1 MTDTERAAAVYL
13 LRKGLVTQAEAG
25 RLPDKNAANHP
36 ALGLHGPV
44 RRAEGPRRLLGET
57 VEEKR

>member
-44 RRAEGPRRLLGET
+44 RRADANAS
-57 VEEKR
+57 